1 MELLAIFVQSI
12 IPIFIV
18 AGVGF
23 LIVRYLG
30 ADVQTLSRLTLHV
43 LTPCL
48 VFDILVNSS
57 VSVDEFGRLTLLA
70 CGTILGSGLIAWLV
84 SRALSLDRVMTSA
97 FIVVVMFANGGNYG
111 LPLTLFAFGQEALAR
126 ATVYFVES
134 IVLTYTL
141 GIFLASSGR
150 RSIGQALLSVL
161 RIPSI
166 YATAAAIVVIL
177 TSVTPPSF
185 LMRPIKLLGDAAIPI
200 MILVLGMQLERAIRP
215 ASLGLVG
222 LAVGLRLV
230 VSALLG
236 LLLAKILSLDLA
248 ARQAG
253 VLQAGMPV
261 AVVTTILAVEFE
273 IEPRFVT
280 SVVFLSTVLSPL
292 TLTPL
297 IALLKACGR
306 N

>member
-1 MELLAIFVQSI
+1 MELLAIFVQNI
-12 IPIFIV
+12 LPIFIV
-18 AGVGF
+18 AGIGF

-30 ADVQTLSRLTLHV
+30 ADVQTLSRVTLYV

-48 VFDILVNSS
+48 LFDVLVTSD
-57 VSVDEFGRLTLLA
+57 VSADEFGRLTLLA
-70 CGTILGSGLIAWLV
+70 FGTILGIGLIAWLAT
-84 SRALSLDRVMTSA
+84 RALRLDRVMTSA

-111 LPLTLFAFGQEALAR
+111 LPLTLFVFGQEALAR
-126 ATVYFVES
+126 ATIYFVVS
-134 IVLTYTL
+134 IVLTYTI

-150 RSIGQALLSVL
+150 RSLGEALLSVL

-166 YATAAAIVVIL
+166 YASAAAIVVIL
-177 TSVTPPSF
+177 TGVTTPSF
-185 LMRPIKLLGDAAIPI
+185 LMRPIKLLGDAAIPV
-200 MILVLGMQLERAIRP
+200 MILVLGMQLERAAKP
-215 ASLGLVG
+215 ANLRLVG

-236 LLLAKILSLDLA
+236 LLLAQFLGLGGA

-253 VLQAGMPV
+253 VLQSAMPV

-273 IEPRFVT
+273 IEPAFVT
-280 SVVFLSTVLSPL
+280 SVVFLSTILSPL

-297 IALLKACGR
+297 IALLK
-306 N
+306 

>member
-18 AGVGF
+18 ASVGF

-48 VFDILVNSS
+48 VFDILVNST
-57 VSVDEFGRLTLLA
+57 VSADEFGRLTLLA
-70 CGTILGSGLIAWLV
+70 LGTMLGSGLIAWLV

-111 LPLTLFAFGQEALAR
+111 LPLTLFVFGQEALAR

-150 RSIGQALLSVL
+150 SSIGEALLSVL

-166 YATAAAIVVIL
+166 YASAAAIVVIL
-177 TSVTPPSF
+177 IGVTPPPF
-185 LMRPIKLLGDAAIPI
+185 LMRPIKLLADAAIPI

-215 ASLGLVG
+215 ASLRLVG

-236 LLLAKILSLDLA
+236 LLLAQVLGLGVA

-253 VLQAGMPV
+253 VLQAAMPV

-273 IEPRFVT
+273 IEPTFVT

-297 IALLKACGR
+297 IALLKAWG
-306 N
+306 